1 VLPVA
6 AVTKELVVQHAI
18 DAISLGSLYAL
29 FALGIALIF
38 GIMRLINFAHGE
50 LVMAGAFAV
59 VLIPLP
65 APVLIPITL
74 VLVVA
79 LALAMERIA
88 FRPVRDASAATLL
101 ITSFALSFLLQ
112 NVAALIWG
120 STPRATDFAAGLG
133 STFAVGSIEIQKLD
147 VVTVGVTLA
156 LLLALSVFL
165 RATTIGTQMRA
176 AAEDFRTARVLGIRA
191 NNVIAAAFALS
202 GLLAGV
208 AAILLTAQTG
218 SVSPTIGV
226 NVVLFA
232 FIATIVGGMGSL
244 PGAVLGGFSIGAL
257 TVTLQAAL
265 PLEFRPYR
273 DAFVFGAV
281 LAVLVARP
289 QGLMPA
295 RSTAA
300 REVPRRASLGG
311 ALRRALRPRAR
322 ARALPAGG
330 EPGRR
335 APRAVL
341 AETVWPLA
349 ALMALTCLVTLL
361 AWTLGP
367 DSLDR
372 VVVGMVINL
381 IVVVGLYTFVG
392 LSGVFSFG
400 HAAFMAIGAYAGA
413 ILVIPPE
420 TKEFVLPDLPGVL
433 GGLHLDPVPAA
444 IAAGA
449 VAAAVALVLSVP
461 FARLSG
467 LTAGLASFAV
477 LVIVNVVAKNWQ
489 QVTHGTAGVAGIPTA
504 TTVQGALAWAL
515 VAMAAAWAL
524 QRSAVG
530 LRLRA
535 SREQESAAHSIG
547 IGVARERA
555 VAFVVSAFFV
565 GVAGALLGMFIGSFN
580 PDAFFL
586 NITFLMVVML
596 VIGGTTSLAGAVI
609 GTIVISAAAE
619 LLRRV
624 EGGVD
629 LGVFELAAR
638 PGLREVGLALL
649 MLGILILR
657 PSGLTGGRELVWPG
671 RSRRAAGA
679 DNERVGLPT
688 QTSHR

>member
-1 VLPVA
+1 VTLA
-6 AVTKELVVQHAI
+6 DVTKELVIQHVI
-18 DAISLGSLYAL
+18 DAISQGSLYAL

-50 LVMAGAFAV
+50 LVMAGAFAT
-59 VLIPLP
+59 VLLPLP
-65 APVLIPITL
+65 GLLRIPVALA
-74 VLVVA
+74 LVVA

-88 FRPVRDASAATLL
+88 FRPVRAASPATLL

-120 STPRATDFAAGLG
+120 STPRATDFASALG
-133 STFAVGSIEIQKLD
+133 STWSIGSIAIQKLD
-147 VVTVGVTLA
+147 LVIIGVTLG
-156 LLLALSVFL
+156 LLAALSIFL
-165 RATTIGTQMRA
+165 RRTTTGTQMRA
-176 AAEDFRTARVLGIRA
+176 AAEDFRMARVLGIRA
-191 NNVIAAAFALS
+191 DNVIAAAFALS

-208 AAILLTAQTG
+208 ASILLTAQTG
-218 SVSPTIGV
+218 TVSPTIGV

-244 PGAVLGGFSIGAL
+244 PGAVVGGFSIGAL
-257 TVTLQAAL
+257 TVALQAAL

-289 QGLMPA
+289 QGLIPA
-295 RSTAA
+295 RSEAA
-300 REVPRRASLGG
+300 REVPRRARLSDVLPW
-311 ALRRALRPRAR
+311 ARRRRPRAKV
-322 ARALPAGG
+322 LDAGAQ
-330 EPGRR
+330 PRR
-335 APRAVL
+335 RSPEAVL
-341 AETVWPLA
+341 TETLWPLL
-349 ALMALTCLVTLL
+349 ALMALTCLVTLT

-372 VVVGMVINL
+372 VVLGMVINL
-381 IVVVGLYTFVG
+381 IVVVGLYAFVG

-413 ILVIPPE
+413 ILVTPPE
-420 TKEFVLPDLPGVL
+420 TKDFVLPDLPGFLARVQ
-433 GGLHLDPVPAA
+433 LDPLPAT
-444 IAAGA
+444 IAAGG

-467 LTAGLASFAV
+467 LTAGLATFAV
-477 LVIVNVVAKNWQ
+477 LVIVNVVTRNWQ
-489 QVTHGTAGVAGIPTA
+489 QLTHGTAGVAGIPTA
-504 TTVQGALAWAL
+504 TTVEGALAWAL
-515 VAMAAAWAL
+515 VAMTAAWAL
-524 QRSAVG
+524 QRSAIG

-596 VIGGTTSLAGAVI
+596 VIGGMTSLAGAVV

-629 LGVFELAAR
+629 LGPVDVPAR

-649 MLGILILR
+649 MLAILILR
-657 PSGLTGGRELVWPG
+657 PNGLTGGRELAWPFRSG
-671 RSRRAAGA
+671 RATRTAS
-679 DNERVGLPT
+679 DSQP
-688 QTSHR
+688 